1 MDAKTQPRKVTLGCP
16 HCGRLNRVNLA
27 RAAEGPRC
35 GECGRAIELDRPVHL
50 ADDSFARVIAD
61 AQVPVL
67 VDFYADWCGPC
78 KMMAP
83 VLDEMARARV
93 GSVLIAKLDTDR
105 NQQTAARFGISSIP
119 TLIVF
124 KGGREVDRQ
133 VGALPRQRL
142 DAILDA
148 AIR

>member
-1 MDAKTQPRKVTLGCP
+1 
-16 HCGRLNRVNLA
+16 
-27 RAAEGPRC
+27 
-35 GECGRAIELDRPVHL
+35 
-50 ADDSFARVIAD
+50 
-61 AQVPVL
+61 
-67 VDFYADWCGPC
+67 
-78 KMMAP
+78 MMAP
-83 VLDEMARARV
+83 VLDEMARARM

>member
-1 MDAKTQPRKVTLGCP
+1 MDATTQQRKVTLGCP

-27 RAAEGPRC
+27 RASEGPKC
-35 GECGRAIELDRPVHL
+35 GECGKAIQLDRPVQL
-50 ADDSFARVIAD
+50 ADATFARVITD

-83 VLDEMARARV
+83 MLDEMARARM

-105 NQQTAARFGISSIP
+105 NQHTAARFGISSIP

-124 KGGREVDRQ
+124 KDGREVDRQ
-133 VGALPRQRL
+133 VGALPRPRL
-142 DAILDA
+142 EAILDA